1 VRRSVDVV
9 QCQCGMPS
17 HRSETV
23 RSGPRGT
30 QAEGPCDCGSVA
42 YSSCMLPLKGLQDRV
57 AVKGSSRELVGG
69 ARGFFALAWGVT
81 LSHHFDRVDRCSAD
95 QRMSDVRP
103 AWSKVNS
110 ATMRGWTEC
119 PLDLSSGGNN
129 SSYFSTRDGWG
140 VAAIDTPAR
149 GFCVG
154 GGFFIARGI
163 LSNGTHGGSGL
174 DPIPRHAI
182 RHPRFRVC

>member
-1 VRRSVDVV
+1 M

-23 RSGPRGT
+23 RSRPRGA
-30 QAEGPCDCGSVA
+30 QAEGHCDCGSVA
-42 YSSCMLPLKGLQDRV
+42 YSSCMLPLKGLQDCV

-110 ATMRGWTEC
+110 AIRCFEVALFDSPRDQITARYSLGCDCRSCLASTFR
-119 PLDLSSGGNN
+119 PAGVSLFSASSF
-129 SSYFSTRDGWG
+129 SSSCS
-140 VAAIDTPAR
+140 A
-149 GFCVG
+149 
-154 GGFFIARGI
+154 
-163 LSNGTHGGSGL
+163 S
-174 DPIPRHAI
+174 
-182 RHPRFRVC
+182 

>member
-1 VRRSVDVV
+1 
-9 QCQCGMPS
+9 MPS

-103 AWSKVNS
+103 AWSQVNS
-110 ATMRGWTEC
+110 AIRCEGGPNALLTYRPGLRIVVPSLLAMGRELQLWQQSIPRRADSAWAGDFSLPAESYRTE
-119 PLDLSSGGNN
+119 LTG
-129 SSYFSTRDGWG
+129 R
-140 VAAIDTPAR
+140 
-149 GFCVG
+149 
-154 GGFFIARGI
+154 
-163 LSNGTHGGSGL
+163 SGL

>member
-1 VRRSVDVV
+1 MTHVRRSVDVTHVRRSVDLV

-57 AVKGSSRELVGG
+57 AVKGSSRKLVA
-69 ARGFFALAWGVT
+69 ARFFWMANSEAHFEHIACSAVTGRSEVAFGKMIDTGRSETPPVKFAILFFCLGLGVT

-110 ATMRGWTEC
+110 A
-119 PLDLSSGGNN
+119 
-129 SSYFSTRDGWG
+129 
-140 VAAIDTPAR
+140 
-149 GFCVG
+149 
-154 GGFFIARGI
+154 
-163 LSNGTHGGSGL
+163 
-174 DPIPRHAI
+174 I
-182 RHPRFRVC
+182 R